1 MRGTE
6 GDRVNEGGR
15 DVRVDLTGGMVREQ
29 WTSKGKTW
37 SITPMLKLVW
47 GVTWHSNYSG
57 D

>member
-1 MRGTE
+1 M
-6 GDRVNEGGR
+6 NEGGR